1 MRAASF
7 IGIVGFTLAVGKIGA
22 GWLTDKIG
30 LQKCYILLVG
40 LSTLGIVL
48 LNFSTV
54 GAIAIL
60 SSFLFGFAM
69 AAPFVLAPLLTT
81 FAFGAK
87 DFADIYGTVTIFTF
101 LGPILMPTLSGMI
114 YDQFGSY
121 FFAFV
126 VCGVIEAASLVIGV
140 AILKSGGYEK
150 LQAAN
155 QV

>member
-1 MRAASF
+1 M
-7 IGIVGFTLAVGKIGA
+7 
-22 GWLTDKIG
+22 
-30 LQKCYILLVG
+30 
-40 LSTLGIVL
+40 
-48 LNFSTV
+48 
-54 GAIAIL
+54 
-60 SSFLFGFAM
+60 
-69 AAPFVLAPLLTT
+69 
-81 FAFGAK
+81 
-87 DFADIYGTVTIFTF
+87 TIFTF

>member
-1 MRAASF
+1 M
-7 IGIVGFTLAVGKIGA
+7 
-22 GWLTDKIG
+22 TDKIG
-30 LQKCYILLVG
+30 LQKCDILLVG

-114 YDQFGSY
+114 YDPVSYTHLDVYKRQVHASVTGSER
-121 FFAFV
+121 A
-126 VCGVIEAASLVIGV
+126 ER
-140 AILKSGGYEK
+140 
-150 LQAAN
+150 
-155 QV
+155 

>member
-1 MRAASF
+1 
-7 IGIVGFTLAVGKIGA
+7 
-22 GWLTDKIG
+22 
-30 LQKCYILLVG
+30 
-40 LSTLGIVL
+40 
-48 LNFSTV
+48 
-54 GAIAIL
+54 
-60 SSFLFGFAM
+60 
-69 AAPFVLAPLLTT
+69 
-81 FAFGAK
+81 
-87 DFADIYGTVTIFTF
+87 
-101 LGPILMPTLSGMI
+101 MI